1 MYVLLIIAI
10 YSDSCVE
17 KTLIYY
23 PHITKKCDICDMIQ
37 IETIF
42 DILVK
47 GFIIGVVV
55 SAPLG
60 PVGVLCIQRT
70 LNKGRWY
77 GFVTGLGASLSDI
90 AYALLTGYGMSFVF
104 DYINKNI
111 FYLQLLGSVMLLLF
125 GIYTFRSNPVQSIR
139 PASSSKGSYFHNFIT
154 AFFVTLSNPLI
165 IFLFIGLFARFAFV
179 QPGVLVFEEI
189 TGYLAIAIGAL
200 TWWLGITYFVNKV
213 RTKFNSGICCRID
226 LYFVGR
232 VTLLRDNIMNQI
244 AQQLKEKNIAEYL
257 IYMWQEE
264 DLIRANHCE
273 PEEMEAN
280 VIARYPEEQ
289 RPAMR
294 EWYTNLITM
303 MGEEGVRE
311 KGHLQINKN
320 VIINL
325 TELHNA
331 LSSSPKFPFYSAAYF
346 KALPFIVELRNK
358 NGKKD
363 EPELETCFEA
373 LYGVLLL
380 RLQKKSISEGTAKAV
395 EAITSFLSMLA
406 NYYDKDRKGELKL
419 DE

>member
-154 AFFVTLSNPLI
+154 AFFDTLSNPLI

-213 RTKFNSGICCRID
+213 RTKFNLRGIWILNRV
-226 LYFVGR
+226 VGSI
-232 VTLLRDNIMNQI
+232 VMLVSVDGLIYTLL
-244 AQQLKEKNIAEYL
+244 
-257 IYMWQEE
+257 
-264 DLIRANHCE
+264 
-273 PEEMEAN
+273 
-280 VIARYPEEQ
+280 
-289 RPAMR
+289 
-294 EWYTNLITM
+294 
-303 MGEEGVRE
+303 GE
-311 KGHLQINKN
+311 
-320 VIINL
+320 
-325 TELHNA
+325 
-331 LSSSPKFPFYSAAYF
+331 S
-346 KALPFIVELRNK
+346 
-358 NGKKD
+358 
-363 EPELETCFEA
+363 
-373 LYGVLLL
+373 LY
-380 RLQKKSISEGTAKAV
+380 
-395 EAITSFLSMLA
+395 
-406 NYYDKDRKGELKL
+406 
-419 DE
+419 